1 MTIRHNN
8 HYWDN
13 IASDGAVMV
22 AGNSLSLSPPP
33 CLHKVGF
40 PNKQKS
46 FYNVSSL
53 PYFLLPQWRSP
64 FFQVAF

>member
-13 IASDGAVMV
+13 IAADGAVMV
-22 AGNSLSLSPPP
+22 GGDSLSPPSR
-33 CLHKVGF
+33 LHKVGF

-46 FYNVSSL
+46 FRGASSL
-53 PYFLLPQWRSP
+53 SHFLLPL
-64 FFQVAF
+64 

>member
-13 IASDGAVMV
+13 LASDGAVMV
-22 AGNSLSLSPPP
+22 GGKSLPPP
-33 CLHKVGF
+33 PHLHKVGF

-46 FYNVSSL
+46 FLSVSSL
-53 PYFLLPQWRSP
+53 SHFLLPQYWSL
-64 FFQVAF
+64 FFQGAF

>member
-22 AGNSLSLSPPP
+22 GGNSLFPPP
-33 CLHKVGF
+33 HLHKVGF
-40 PNKQKS
+40 PNKQKW
-46 FYNVSSL
+46 FHKISSL
-53 PYFLLPQWRSP
+53 SYFLLPQQRSS
-64 FFQVAF
+64 FFQVPF